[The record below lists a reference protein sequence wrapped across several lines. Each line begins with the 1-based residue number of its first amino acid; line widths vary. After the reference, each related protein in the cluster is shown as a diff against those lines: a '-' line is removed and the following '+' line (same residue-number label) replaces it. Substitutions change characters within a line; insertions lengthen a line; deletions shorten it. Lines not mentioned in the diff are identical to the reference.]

1 MTSVVLAKAFSGTDL
16 WKWLWC
22 ILGRNKL
29 ASWFKFKR
37 LKLVEMPNLKHWP
50 LSTKA
55 VTVFNTGSSL
65 WFKPFN
71 GFFHLNAIVLSFLS
85 WWSAALWWPERV
97 TACCTSCHRFVT
109 ALLFLCCDWMTMR
122 HFVLPHRVFTCP
134 SDTRLPIRTLLG
146 FFFFFLTEAL
156 KCSFFLICFSFFFSG
171 GLMTQNQNA
180 SSVCCTW
187 FCVLVWVVPTEQFL
201 GLAFQSLH
209 FKHTVDKKKN
219 PGSKTTTG
227 DVSSSAFKWLL

>member
-1 MTSVVLAKAFSGTDL
+1 MIKSSSKDGNILLSLTCLTMICQSISWPQVVFFLLLFLIFFLVVFLLLSFVGKIRRLVLKPNWSVMTSVVLAKAFSGTDL

-37 LKLVEMPNLKHWP
+37 LKLVEGPNLKHWP

-146 FFFFFLTEAL
+146 FLFFCFFNRHSNVL
-156 KCSFFLICFSFFFSG
+156 FF
-171 GLMTQNQNA
+171 
-180 SSVCCTW
+180 
-187 FCVLVWVVPTEQFL
+187 
-201 GLAFQSLH
+201 
-209 FKHTVDKKKN
+209 
-219 PGSKTTTG
+219 
-227 DVSSSAFKWLL
+227 

>member
-1 MTSVVLAKAFSGTDL
+1 MTGFVLAKAFSGTCL

-37 LKLVEMPNLKHWP
+37 LKLVEGPNLKHWP
-50 LSTKA
+50 LSKKA
-55 VTVFNTGSSL
+55 LTVFNTGSSL

-85 WWSAALWWPERV
+85 WWSAVLWWPERV
-97 TACCTSCHRFVT
+97 TACCASCYRFVT

-134 SDTRLPIRTLLG
+134 SDTRLPIRNLLG
-146 FFFFFLTEAL
+146 FFVFFNRGAQM
-156 KCSFFLICFSFFFSG
+156 FFFSIFI
-171 GLMTQNQNA
+171 LF
-180 SSVCCTW
+180 SSLEDSWRKTRP
-187 FCVLVWVVPTEQFL
+187 LL
-201 GLAFQSLH
+201 QSAAHGFACWCGSIRLNNFMALH
-209 FKHTVDKKKN
+209 FSPCISNILWTKKN